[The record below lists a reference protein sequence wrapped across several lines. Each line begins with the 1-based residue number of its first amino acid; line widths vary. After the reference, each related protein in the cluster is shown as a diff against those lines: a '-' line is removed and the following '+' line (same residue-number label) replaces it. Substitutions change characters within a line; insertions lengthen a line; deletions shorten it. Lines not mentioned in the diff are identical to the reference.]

1 MRLVNIVLSLL
12 LLSQLTIAQYRDNP
26 LSQIDL
32 SKINMEQFSFG
43 VRITPAIAWLYTK
56 HNDLEADGAT
66 MKIGAGIVAK
76 YEINSILSVI
86 SGVNF
91 NGVGGYVFDNESLN
105 DVTTKDNYKINY
117 LQTEIPIGIKLET
130 PKFQKTSYF
139 IQGGGLLGFVLE
151 ANEKRQIISANSN
164 PIKTDI
170 ISLTSPT
177 TVGFFGGVGLQYQIS
192 KSLQFFGDITYKNT
206 ITSIANGN
214 EYVLKNRYT
223 ESPTILPGSL
233 ELSFGIMF

>member
-1 MRLVNIVLSLL
+1 MRLLNIVLSLL
-12 LLSQLTIAQYRDNP
+12 LLSQFTVAQYRDNP
-26 LSQIDL
+26 LSQIDI
-32 SKINMEQFSFG
+32 SKLNMEQFSFG
-43 VRITPAIAWLYTK
+43 VRITPAIAWLNTK

-91 NGVGGYVFDNESLN
+91 NGLGGYVFDNESLN
-105 DVTTKDNYKINY
+105 EETTKDNYKINY
-117 LQTEIPIGIKLET
+117 LQTEIPLGLRLET
-130 PKFQKTSYF
+130 SDFQKTSF
-139 IQGGGLLGFVLE
+139 FVQGGFLTGFILE
-151 ANEKRQIISANSN
+151 ANEKRQSIIPNSS

-170 ISLTSPT
+170 ISFTNPS
-177 TVGFFGGVGLQYQIS
+177 TVGYFAGIGMQYRIT
-192 KSLQFFGDITYKNT
+192 KSLELFSDINFKNT

-223 ESPTILPGSL
+223 ESPTIIPGSL
-233 ELSFGIMF
+233 ELSIGIMF